1 MIKLQHVYKR
11 FQLGDEELEILKDIN
26 LNINEKEMVS
36 ILGPSGSGKSTLMYI
51 LGLLDNPSS
60 GKVFIRDVDTSKLSD
75 NRLSKLRNDFI
86 GFVFQQFN
94 LINKLSV
101 LENVMLPAVYC
112 DKELSFDPKER
123 ALELINRFGIGHR
136 IDSYPNK
143 ISGGE
148 QQRVSIA
155 RALLLNPDLIL
166 ADEPTGN
173 LDSKTG
179 TIILDLLTEL
189 NRRDKKTVII
199 ITHDKKIA
207 DMTKRKITIMDG
219 KIV

>member
-101 LENVMLPAVYC
+101 LENVMLPAVYY

-179 TIILDLLTEL
+179 KIILDLLTEL

>member
-189 NRRDKKTVII
+189 NCRDKKTVII

>member
-101 LENVMLPAVYC
+101 LENVMLPAVYY